1 MFRKGLILFLLLFAF
16 TVGILASFG
25 ACDSAPEPSADGS
38 STAGSTSSVSSVGPS
53 EPSSIVEESSVE
65 SVEDSSVEP
74 SVEPSED
81 PSEDSTGE
89 SEVTSWPD
97 PEFPGGSLETPVH
110 PDSEP
115 ISIRSLRQ
123 TEDNVLLVYGD
134 IDPTDEETA
143 EVLEQIRGMIRA
155 YDKRVSFCAY
165 ALDGSRAITYNC
177 EEQYFSAC
185 TIKTGFLLYCC
196 LAIEQGLTSVDEVMY
211 YQEKYYHG
219 GSGKI
224 KDSAYGTPYTL
235 GYLIQQALT
244 ISDNVAYEMLSA
256 YFGHTGYNQMIETLE
271 LDRLKL
277 GSSIWSH
284 RMTARDL
291 AIIWRELYFYFQTD
305 TKMANLYYN
314 ACTNTPFNYATVYLK
329 EKYSHKSGDNFGK
342 NAVYND
348 GAIIWADRPYVIAI
362 LNNSEGEPQ
371 DEKLVGTIVKL
382 INDSL
387 MK

>member
-1 MFRKGLILFLLLFAF
+1 MLRKGLVIFLLFA
-16 TVGILASFG
+16 LAVSVLA
-25 ACDSAPEPSADGS
+25 ACEPAVEPPVNES
-38 STAGSTSSVSSVGPS
+38 SSESVLSVSSGNSSVPSDVVAESGVPS
-53 EPSSIVEESSVE
+53 ESSQVISEEI
-65 SVEDSSVEP
+65 
-74 SVEPSED
+74 SE
-81 PSEDSTGE
+81 E

-97 PEFPGGSLETPVH
+97 PVFSGGNMVTPVN
-110 PDSEP
+110 PDGTP
-115 ISIRSLRQ
+115 IPIHSLKQ
-123 TEDNVLLVYGD
+123 TEDNVLLVYGE
-134 IDPTDEETA
+134 IDPNDEATA
-143 EVLEQIRGMIRA
+143 EVLEQMREMIRG

-185 TIKTGFLLYCC
+185 TIKAGFLLYCC
-196 LAIEQGLTSVDEVMY
+196 LAIEQGLASADEVMY
-211 YQEKYYHG
+211 YQEKYYHK

-256 YFGHTGYNQMIETLE
+256 YFGHSGYNQMIQTLE
-271 LDRLKL
+271 LDRLTL

-291 AIIWRELYFYFQTD
+291 AIIWRELYFYFQTN
-305 TKMANLYYN
+305 TEMAKLYYK
-314 ACTNTPFNYATVYLK
+314 ACTNTPFNYATVYLQ
-329 EKYSHKSGDNFGK
+329 EKYSHKSGDNFGA

-348 GAIIWADRPYVIAI
+348 GAIVWADRPYVIAI
-362 LNNSEGEPQ
+362 LNNSEGEPK
-371 DEKLVGTIVKL
+371 DIELVGNLVKL

>member
-1 MFRKGLILFLLLFAF
+1 MLRKGLAVFLLFAF
-16 TVGILASFG
+16 AVVALA
-25 ACDSAPEPSADGS
+25 ACDPISPPPTDDSSASGASPSVSAASSSTPSAIFIES
-38 STAGSTSSVSSVGPS
+38 AGSEDGPS
-53 EPSSIVEESSVE
+53 DGPSDDPSSNPSEES
-65 SVEDSSVEP
+65 P
-74 SVEPSED
+74 A
-81 PSEDSTGE
+81 E

-97 PEFPGGSLETPVH
+97 PVFPGGDLETPVN
-110 PDSEP
+110 PDNSP

-123 TEDNVLLVYGD
+123 TESNVLLTYGE
-134 IDPTDEETA
+134 IDPEDETTA
-143 EVLEQIRGMIRA
+143 EVLEQMREMIDK

-185 TIKTGFLLYCC
+185 TVKAGFLLYCC
-196 LAIEQGLTSVDEVMY
+196 LAIEQGLASADEVMY

-219 GSGKI
+219 GSGRI

-235 GYLIQQALT
+235 RYLIQQTLS

-256 YFGHTGYNQMIETLE
+256 YFGHTGYNRMIETLE
-271 LDRLKL
+271 LDRLTL
-277 GSSIWSH
+277 GSSIWSR

-291 AIIWRELYFYFQTD
+291 AIVWRELYFYFQTHTD
-305 TKMANLYYN
+305 MANLYYN

-329 EKYSHKSGDNFGK
+329 EKYSHKSGDNFGA

-362 LNNSEGEPQ
+362 LNNSAGEKQ
-371 DEKLVGTIVKL
+371 DIELVGTLVKL
-382 INDSL
+382 INDYL

>member
-1 MFRKGLILFLLLFAF
+1 MLRKGLAVLLLFALS
-16 TVGILASFG
+16 VAILA
-25 ACDSAPEPSADGS
+25 ACEPVTEPVDDSSAPE
-38 STAGSTSSVSSVGPS
+38 SVSSASSGSSSVIFVESAAPEDSSEEPSS
-53 EPSSIVEESSVE
+53 EPSS
-65 SVEDSSVEP
+65 
-74 SVEPSED
+74 EPSED
-81 PSEDSTGE
+81 SSEE

-97 PEFPGGSLETPVH
+97 PVFPGGVTNTPVN
-110 PDSEP
+110 PEGAP
-115 ISIRSLRQ
+115 VSIRSLRQ
-123 TEDNVLLVYGD
+123 TENNVLLVYGE
-134 IDPTDEETA
+134 IDPEDEETA
-143 EVLEQIRGMIRA
+143 EVLEQMQAMIRS
-155 YDKRVSFCAY
+155 YDKKVSFCAY

-185 TIKTGFLLYCC
+185 TIKAGFLLYCC
-196 LAIEQGLTSVDEVMY
+196 LAIEQGLASADEVMY
-211 YQEKYYHG
+211 YQEKYYHK

-256 YFGHTGYNQMIETLE
+256 YFGHTGYNQMIDTLGLE
-271 LDRLKL
+271 RLKL

-291 AIIWRELYFYFQTD
+291 AIIWRELYFYFQTETD
-305 TKMANLYYN
+305 MANLYYRS
-314 ACTNTPFNYATVYLK
+314 CTNTPFNYATVYLD
-329 EKYSHKSGDNFGK
+329 EKYSHKSGDNFGA

-348 GAIIWADRPYVIAI
+348 GAIVWADRPYVIAI

-371 DEKLVGTIVKL
+371 DIRLVGNLVKM